1 MALKLAI
8 TDNRGVT
15 ANYHR
20 IISVTQ
26 VYENGVE
33 GIHINLAGYVNK
45 EYRDKETLPADDPGY
60 VKQTAIMNTPVF
72 LPFSK
77 LNSDL
82 SRADLYNRMKAEI
95 NELST
100 AKDE

>member
-33 GIHINLAGYVNK
+33 GIHINLAGYVSK
-45 EYRDKETLPADDPGY
+45 EYRDKESLPSDDPNY

-77 LNSDL
+77 SNSCLN
-82 SRADLYNRMKAEI
+82 RADLYNRMKAEI
-95 NELST
+95 IELSE

>member
-1 MALKLAI
+1 MALKLAV

-26 VYENGVE
+26 VYENGME
-33 GIHINLAGYVNK
+33 GIHIDLAGYVSK
-45 EYRDKETLPADDPGY
+45 EYRDKESLPADDPNY

-77 LNSDL
+77 SDPNL
-82 SRADLYNRMKAEI
+82 DRAGLYSRMKAEI
-95 NELST
+95 VELAR

>member
-1 MALKLAI
+1 MALKLAV

-26 VYENGVE
+26 VYENGME
-33 GIHINLAGYVNK
+33 GIHINLAGYVSK
-45 EYRDKETLPADDPGY
+45 EYRDKESLPADDPDY
-60 VKQTAIMNTPVF
+60 VKQAAIMNTPVF

-77 LNSDL
+77 LNSGL

>member
-45 EYRDKETLPADDPGY
+45 EYRDKETLPADDPDY

-77 LNSDL
+77 VSPSLD
-82 SRADLYNRMKAEI
+82 RAGLYARMKTEI
-95 NELST
+95 VELAR